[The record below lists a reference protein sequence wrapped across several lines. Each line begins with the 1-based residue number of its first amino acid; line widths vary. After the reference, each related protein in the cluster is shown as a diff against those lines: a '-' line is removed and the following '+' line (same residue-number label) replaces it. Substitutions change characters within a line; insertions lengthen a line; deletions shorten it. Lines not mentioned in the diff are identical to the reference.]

1 MYELIPLSSASKPH
15 KPPLCELIDCKSAP
29 ASPQQATAAR
39 TKQTSLRRGDQS
51 RQNAYDN
58 FLTLAA

>member
-39 TKQTSLRRGDQS
+39 TNRLLYAGATSRGKT
-51 RQNAYDN
+51 
-58 FLTLAA
+58 LTTTF